1 MVSDVEINYVLVVLV
16 VYRQDYFR
24 VTLKVDFW
32 LLPGMIMFV

>member
-1 MVSDVEINYVLVVLV
+1 MVSDVEINYVLV